1 MIQSQRKLKEVFTI
15 LPNIIPITDGQSHTN
30 KKPSLYS
37 YRPATD
43 SALPVSRIGSTAQ
56 CNGMKVY
63 SVGIKNLPT
72 NYTNS
77 NSSSVN
83 YQLVFL
89 NVMFYQDHLH
99 IPPVETSLVSLLF
112 FRNFNL
118 ALERIKSIIKRIN
131 FVLNPSNP
139 IPKIRSALLYHPS
152 IDTLYLYYA
161 RLTSKAD
168 YTVCLNSIYSSFIG
182 FIFYSSFMPLY
193 FKLDN
198 NSYTWGI

>member
-1 MIQSQRKLKEVFTI
+1 
-15 LPNIIPITDGQSHTN
+15 
-30 KKPSLYS
+30 
-37 YRPATD
+37 
-43 SALPVSRIGSTAQ
+43 
-56 CNGMKVY
+56 MKVY
-63 SVGIKNLPT
+63 CVGIKNLPT

-77 NSSSVN
+77 NSSSVNAVSN

-131 FVLNPSNP
+131 LSVADFLPSNP
-139 IPKIRSALLYHPS
+139 IPKIRSALPYHPP
-152 IDTLYLYYA
+152 IDTLHLYYA

-182 FIFYSSFMPLY
+182 YIF
-193 FKLDN
+193 
-198 NSYTWGI
+198 T